1 MCVDLSLGFLFCS
14 IDLYV
19 CLCASTIVKLSLFAN
34 LFILIGG
41 KLLYNIVLVLPYIY
55 MIPPRDGCTCVS
67 LPEQPSHLPPHP
79 IPLGHPSAPAP
90 STLCHTSNLDWWF
103 VSYMIIFMFQCHS
116 PKSSHPH
123 PLPQSSKDFF
133 TSLSLLL
140 SHTQGYCYHISKF
153 HIYALVYCIG
163 VFLSGLLHSVE

>member
-1 MCVDLSLGFLFCS
+1 MIFGASLKMSSQLRNVAKVARPCRHQVWIFYF
-14 IDLYV
+14 
-19 CLCASTIVKLSLFAN
+19 FN
-34 LFILIGG
+34 LNVFILIGG

-123 PLPQSSKDFF
+123 PLPQSPKVRSAHLCLFCCLKCLKGHDI
-133 TSLSLLL
+133 SLILKS
-140 SHTQGYCYHISKF
+140 QN
-153 HIYALVYCIG
+153 
-163 VFLSGLLHSVE
+163 